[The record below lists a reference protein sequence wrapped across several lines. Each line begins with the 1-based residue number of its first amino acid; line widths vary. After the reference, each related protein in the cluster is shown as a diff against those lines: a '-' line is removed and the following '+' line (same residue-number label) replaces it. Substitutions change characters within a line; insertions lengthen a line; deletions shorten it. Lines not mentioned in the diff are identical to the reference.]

1 VTYYT
6 IEIKPKDNKMSDVKK
21 VNFNTK
27 FNAQEDLADDVSL
40 LIKKYDGQLSLAQF
54 IGVLE
59 VVKYD
64 LLIGHS

>member
-1 VTYYT
+1 MTYYT

>member
-1 VTYYT
+1 
-6 IEIKPKDNKMSDVKK
+6 MSDVKK